1 MFHLLIMFEEYR
13 ERLRRCREAAGK
25 RPDAGSFTTET
36 AVIVAILVAIA
47 VAVGAV
53 LMSKVMNK
61 VDSLDLR

>member
-1 MFHLLIMFEEYR
+1 MITFEAYR
-13 ERLRRCREAAGK
+13 ERLRRCREAAE
-25 RPDAGSFTTET
+25 RSPDAGSFTTET

-61 VDSLDLR
+61 VDSLDLK